1 MAAEE
6 MDLLDIE
13 DDLGDED
20 QPVPLRY
27 SITSYGADYP
37 VDGLVKRMGS
47 KAIFV
52 PPFQRRYVWNMKQA
66 SRFIESLLLGLPVPG
81 IFLSKEQKTGKLL
94 VIDGQQRLLTL
105 QYYYDGI
112 FADTQKEFVL
122 RGVQEQFKGLSYKS
136 LPAEDQRRLDDAILH
151 ATIVQQEEPSEDQSS
166 IYHIFE
172 RLNTGGTQ
180 LVPQEIRAC
189 IFHGEFNDLLKDL
202 NKIVSWR
209 DLFGAESNRMRDRE
223 LILRFFAMYFNGD
236 MYTAPMTEFL
246 NVYMGQNCELQR
258 QSKDQLTVLFSSTVS
273 VIRESIGQRA
283 FRRKKAFNA
292 AVYDSVMVG
301 IARRLTT
308 GPISNLSALDA
319 AYDNLLAD
327 NEFIVATEKATA
339 REDNVKKRITIAS
352 FAFSELE

>member
-1 MAAEE
+1 MATEE
-6 MDLLDIE
+6 SDFDIE
-13 DDLGDED
+13 DELGDED

-37 VDGLVKRMGS
+37 VDSLVKRMEN

-52 PPFQRRYVWNMKQA
+52 PPFQRRYVWNMRQA

-105 QYYYDGI
+105 QYYYGGI
-112 FADTQKEFVL
+112 FADSQREFVL
-122 RGVQEQFKGLSYKS
+122 RGVQEQFKGLGYKS
-136 LPAEDQRRLDDAILH
+136 LPTEDQRRLDDAILH

-189 IFHGEFNDLLKDL
+189 IFHGEFNDLLKEL
-202 NKIVSWR
+202 NKSVPWR
-209 DLFGAESNRMRDRE
+209 ALFGVENKRMRDRE

-236 MYTAPMTEFL
+236 QYAAPMTEFL
-246 NVYMGQNCELQR
+246 NVYMGQNCELQK
-258 QSKDQLTVLFSSTVS
+258 QSKDELTVLFSETVS
-273 VIRESIGQRA
+273 IIHKSIEQRA

-301 IARRLTT
+301 VARRLSR
-308 GPISNLSALDA
+308 GSVSKLPDLAA
-319 AYDNLLAD
+319 AYDKLLAD
-327 NEFIVATEKATA
+327 NEFVVATEKATA
-339 REDNVKKRITIAS
+339 REDNVQKRLAAAS
-352 FAFSELE
+352 LAFSQLQ